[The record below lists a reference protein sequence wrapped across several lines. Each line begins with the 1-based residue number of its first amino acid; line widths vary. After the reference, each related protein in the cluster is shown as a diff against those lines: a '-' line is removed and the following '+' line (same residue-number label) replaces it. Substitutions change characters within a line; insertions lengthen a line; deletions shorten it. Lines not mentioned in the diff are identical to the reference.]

1 MKTDELLGFLKTT
14 RLKGN
19 GKNNTA
25 INLIYGFDF
34 FLKILGLM
42 RCVFTNRRNNGT
54 KYNSDQLEKID
65 PYCMGKEKTSLAKFE
80 H

>member
-1 MKTDELLGFLKTT
+1 MKTDELFGFLKTK

-34 FLKILGLM
+34 FLKRRIPADHRLQHAAAI
-42 RCVFTNRRNNGT
+42 CVVVV
-54 KYNSDQLEKID
+54 QII
-65 PYCMGKEKTSLAKFE
+65 
-80 H
+80 